1 MKEKRHKEILDI
13 IEQMEFF
20 QYQIKELSE
29 KFNVSGMTIR
39 RDLHQLEKHGL
50 IKRVFGGKIVRTSNQ
65 NEPNYKLRM
74 YEQTK
79 EKERIATIAN
89 NIINKNDIVFL
100 DIGSTCL
107 YIAHKIKNRDITIV
121 TNWIP
126 NMIELS
132 KGDYVK
138 IINTGG
144 EIDKK
149 ELNSIG
155 IYAYERL
162 NNFYFN
168 KAIIGVGG
176 IKIDGIYDF
185 RMEIVELK
193 KKVIK
198 NSKEVIVVAD
208 HTKFNKF
215 VPVVI
220 TRFEENLIN
229 KIITSDINKIDKE
242 IIDSIKKNGIEFIS

>member
-13 IEQMEFF
+13 IEQRELF

-39 RDLHQLEKHGL
+39 RDLHQLEKNGL
-50 IKRVFGGKIVRTSNQ
+50 IKRLFGGKIIRTSNQ
-65 NEPNYKLRM
+65 NEPNYKLRI

-79 EKERIATIAN
+79 EKERIATIVN
-89 NIINKNDIVFL
+89 NIINDDDIVFL

-107 YIAHKIKNRDITIV
+107 YVARKIRNRDITIV

-138 IINTGG
+138 IFNTGG

-176 IKIDGIYDF
+176 IKINGIYDF

-193 KKVIK
+193 KKVLK
-198 NSKEVIVVAD
+198 NSEKVIIVAD

-215 VPVVI
+215 APVLI
-220 TRFEENLIN
+220 TKFEEHLIN
-229 KIITSDINKIDKE
+229 KIITSDINKIDQE
-242 IIDSIKKNGIEFIS
+242 IIDNIRNFGIEFIS